1 MSRPAWP
8 GLPVRFAPRVP
19 PGCPVAVGLTL
30 RNPSRRSPSGVEFLL
45 DSPCSPARQWSFT
58 SGRTAARCA
67 VIVCGLLSPSC
78 AGRPAV
84 SPVDTGPTHG
94 VVVVHDGSGGL
105 RPMGA
110 DLGRAVADFGLHL
123 KVLPFE
129 WSHGAGRVF
138 SDLCGQQRRP
148 SGLLARSRR
157 RRHPGLTAGGAR
169 EAAHVA
175 VAPAAA
181 VARRSRRSS
190 FSTGSG
196 RWRSRRSCWQGLRA
210 GRAVNVHY
218 RGLFVDRRRRRAHDG
233 PAAGVFTGRAA
244 GPNSCTNY
252 RAASGQDFAQGTE
265 EAPAG

>member
-1 MSRPAWP
+1 M
-8 GLPVRFAPRVP
+8 
-19 PGCPVAVGLTL
+19 
-30 RNPSRRSPSGVEFLL
+30 

-148 SGLLARSRR
+148 SGLLAPSRR

-196 RWRSRRSCWQGLRA
+196 RWRSRRSCWQGLRT

-218 RGLFVDRRRRRAHDG
+218 GGFSLTAGAGGRMMGRRLERAPAAQRGRIPALLPPREVAKITCRAH
-233 PAAGVFTGRAA
+233 P
-244 GPNSCTNY
+244 
-252 RAASGQDFAQGTE
+252 
-265 EAPAG
+265 